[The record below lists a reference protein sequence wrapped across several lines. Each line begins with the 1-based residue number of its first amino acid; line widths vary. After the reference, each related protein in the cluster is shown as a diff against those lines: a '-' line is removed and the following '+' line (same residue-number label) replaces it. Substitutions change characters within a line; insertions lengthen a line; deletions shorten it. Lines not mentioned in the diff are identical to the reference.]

1 VSDVTRRPSPRGIAS
16 AALLIASVT
25 VLARLLGFA
34 RVIVFARTVGPS
46 CLGDTY
52 YTANTLPNIV
62 FDIVAGGALSSL
74 VVPVLAAPVSL
85 DDRPAVDRITS
96 ALLTWGASILVPVA
110 IVGAFL
116 VHPMMRLLVGNGRP
130 GCSAAAE
137 VAVGSRMLLVFMP
150 QVVLYGLAVILV
162 GVLQAHRRFLGP
174 AFGPL
179 LSSLVVAS
187 TYGIYAT
194 VSSRRETD
202 LSTLTRGHEL
212 ILSVGTTVGVLC
224 LALPL
229 LLPTA
234 RTGVR
239 LRPTYRF
246 PPGVAATVRRM
257 AISGAL
263 ALGSQDV
270 ASAVVIRLTNARG
283 SAGAVVLYNLAW
295 TVFVLPWA
303 VLAVP
308 LATSAFPGLTASWQ
322 RKDTSQYAATTASGV
337 RVLVVVVAG
346 AAAVLA
352 AAAGPASR
360 VVVLGAP
367 GGAAPAV
374 LARSLVAFA
383 PGLVGYALMALLSR
397 ALYAQGNARTPAL
410 ATACGWAIAIV
421 VDVVLVAAVSPAWTV
436 AAVGV
441 GSSVGLSVSAGWML
455 YAVARSAGRSSLAGL
470 RRSAGAAIVGVACAV
485 TAGGLL
491 AGAVQGR
498 GVAHNLA
505 AIVAVAVVAVGLHL
519 AVVSALDRPTVSLIA
534 TRGPWRRA

>member
-1 VSDVTRRPSPRGIAS
+1 VSA
-16 AALLIASVT
+16 
-25 VLARLLGFA
+25 
-34 RVIVFARTVGPS
+34 
-46 CLGDTY
+46 
-52 YTANTLPNIV
+52 
-62 FDIVAGGALSSL
+62 
-74 VVPVLAAPVSL
+74 
-85 DDRPAVDRITS
+85 
-96 ALLTWGASILVPVA
+96 
-110 IVGAFL
+110 
-116 VHPMMRLLVGNGRP
+116 
-130 GCSAAAE
+130 
-137 VAVGSRMLLVFMP
+137 
-150 QVVLYGLAVILV
+150 
-162 GVLQAHRRFLGP
+162 
-174 AFGPL
+174 
-179 LSSLVVAS
+179 
-187 TYGIYAT
+187 
-194 VSSRRETD
+194 RRETD

-212 ILSVGTTVGVLC
+212 ILSVGTTIGVLC

-229 LLPTA
+229 LLPTV
-234 RTGVR
+234 RTGIR

-263 ALGSQDV
+263 VLGSQDV
-270 ASAVVIRLTNARG
+270 ASGVVIRLANARG

-322 RKDTSQYAATTASGV
+322 RHDTARYAATTASGV

-383 PGLVGYALMALLSR
+383 PGLLGYALMALLSR
-397 ALYAQGNARTPAL
+397 ALYAQGNARTPAI
-410 ATACGWAIAIV
+410 ATATGWAIAIV

-455 YAVARSAGRSSLAGL
+455 YAVSRSAGRASLAGL
-470 RRSAGAAIVGVACAV
+470 RRAAAAAVVGVACAV

-498 GVAHNLA
+498 GVVHNLA
-505 AIVAVAVVAVGLHL
+505 AILVVAVLAVGLHL
-519 AVVSALDRPTVSLIA
+519 AVVIAFDRRTVTLIA